1 MLLLSE
7 DFGKHLM
14 GVEDLLEKHGLL
26 EADVVSYGMRVQQI
40 NQQATKFMDEKGPD
54 GSGGYHIYMA
64 NCLCECVL
72 RVRNESL
79 QSFVCIR
86 GGVVLER
93 GRVPTKSYDNFRISY

>member
-14 GVEDLLEKHGLL
+14 GVEDLLQKHGLL

-54 GSGGYHIYMA
+54 GSGRDMFLIKDGLLHT
-64 NCLCECVL
+64 NL
-72 RVRNESL
+72 RWMTN
-79 QSFVCIR
+79 
-86 GGVVLER
+86 
-93 GRVPTKSYDNFRISY
+93 KSQKI